1 MSNSDSG
8 KKEFQKWIDSLD
20 KDDRTLVDKLFIY
33 QQQKHDSQA
42 QLGDIR
48 QEVRQLFEQ
57 VRWINQMN
65 NKCPDVS
72 YETLFD
78 WTINYGPDLTSIPRL
93 RSQYLNKPKTHSSS
107 SKEKGKP
114 SAYRAFQK
122 KIFAEHKDLRDL
134 GEKSKLCSKEWKA
147 LTPEQQASY
156 N

>member
-1 MSNSDSG
+1 MISRKNFNDLQTNKGLRMSNSDSG

-57 VRWINQMN
+57 IRWINQMN

-78 WTINYGPDLTSIPRL
+78 WTINYGPDLTSIFK
-93 RSQYLNKPKTHSSS
+93 QTKNT
-107 SKEKGKP
+107 
-114 SAYRAFQK
+114 F
-122 KIFAEHKDLRDL
+122 III
-134 GEKSKLCSKEWKA
+134 
-147 LTPEQQASY
+147 
-156 N
+156 